1 MTHTI
6 NVGSKTVTVHDFDGS
21 MTRKD
26 AETIA
31 AAAITQPLYFN
42 SCTCAMWA
50 YDFVSASRW
59 CELAT
64 LDGSAARA
72 LAVRAY
78 DYAS

>member
-1 MTHTI
+1 MTHIINTNGKTI
-6 NVGSKTVTVHDFDGS
+6 TVHDFDGS
-21 MTRKD
+21 LTRKD

-31 AAAITQPLYFN
+31 AAAIDQPLYFN